1 MKTVDGYL
9 VPEEHLEIIKN
20 TCKVNGQDFHITLI
34 QKMKNSYEVE
44 GTYNGIDRLYTA
56 EVEFD
61 YIKTEIRNNRINK
74 ILAND

>member
-9 VPEEHLEIIKN
+9 VPEEHLEVIRN
-20 TCKVNGQDFHITLI
+20 TCGKDFHITLI

-74 ILAND
+74 ILE

>member
-1 MKTVDGYL
+1 MKTIDGYL
-9 VPEEHLEIIKN
+9 VPEEHLEVIRN
-20 TCKVNGQDFHITLI
+20 TCKLQNGLDFHITLI
-34 QKMKNSYEVE
+34 QKTKTAYEVE

-74 ILAND
+74 ILE

>member
-1 MKTVDGYL
+1 
-9 VPEEHLEIIKN
+9 
-20 TCKVNGQDFHITLI
+20 
-34 QKMKNSYEVE
+34 MKNSYEVE

-74 ILAND
+74 ILE